1 VYTKDLLKRFDK
13 DWNIHSVVEA
23 AKFGDWLTIWNQV
36 WISTDERDL
45 PWWANFSGW
54 ANLPLQWNK
63 HIEYHYH
70 LNRMRTSTGSQF
82 LSKGQFSSVMP
93 IYPSLLTPN
102 RGHQQTW
109 RVKISD
115 RSASQENKKRNS
127 GSGKTHPSD
136 GILNMHEVCSC
147 SSILE
152 VCKTTSKTI
161 SKTISTRPQWD
172 CLLLRCIRN

>member
-1 VYTKDLLKRFDK
+1 M
-13 DWNIHSVVEA
+13 WNIHSVVEA
-23 AKFGDWLTIWNQV
+23 AKFGDWLKPSLNLNGWKRLSMVSQFQWV
-36 WISTDERDL
+36 SQSTSAMEAYWV
-45 PWWANFSGW
+45 P
-54 ANLPLQWNK
+54 LPLEQDAHK
-63 HIEYHYH
+63 
-70 LNRMRTSTGSQF
+70 SQF
-82 LSKGQFSSVMP
+82 LPKGQFSSAMS

-147 SSILE
+147 SWILE